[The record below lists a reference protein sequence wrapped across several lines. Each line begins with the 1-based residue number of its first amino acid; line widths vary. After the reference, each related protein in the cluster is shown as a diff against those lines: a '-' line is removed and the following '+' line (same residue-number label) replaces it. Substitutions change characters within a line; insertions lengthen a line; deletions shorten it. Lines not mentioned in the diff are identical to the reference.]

1 MQENALLHHCKGLFE
16 TLSGLISFRVD
27 DFILQKLILL
37 LYENHLVTYQHYDTL
52 SIKSHI
58 LSKVTMPAN
67 E

>member
-16 TLSGLISFRVD
+16 TLSGLISFQVD
-27 DFILQKLILL
+27 DFILQKVILL
-37 LYENHLVTYQHYDTL
+37 LYENHFITHRHYDTL

-58 LSKVTMPAN
+58 LRKVTMPAN

>member
-16 TLSGLISFRVD
+16 TLSGLISFQAN
-27 DFILQKLILL
+27 DFILQKVILL
-37 LYENHLVTYQHYDTL
+37 LYETHFVTYRHYDTL

>member
-37 LYENHLVTYQHYDTL
+37 LYETYLVTNQHYDTL

>member
-1 MQENALLHHCKGLFE
+1 MQENALLHHCKGLIE
-16 TLSGLISFRVD
+16 TLSGLISFQD
-27 DFILQKLILL
+27 NDFILQKVILL
-37 LYENHLVTYQHYDTL
+37 LYETHFITHRHYDTL